1 MPQAANIILKNDAG
15 TDKTFT
21 LYTPA
26 AGDGGWAQWRLKEG
40 AVTTA
45 FPSIA
50 ALARATPNVAR
61 KVQVKLQIPS
71 SYVDT
76 SSGLTITGPKFDFE
90 ARVTVPDNFP
100 ENMKD
105 DAVAYVKNLVAHAII
120 QAMLR
125 DGLPAV

>member
-1 MPQAANIILKNDAG
+1 MPQAADILLNNNAG
-15 TDKTFT
+15 TAKTFA

-26 AGDGGWAQWRLKEG
+26 AGDGSWAQWRLKEG
-40 AVTTA
+40 AVATA

-50 ALARATPNVAR
+50 AMARATPNVAR

-71 SYVDT
+71 SYVDST
-76 SSGLTITGPKFDFE
+76 SGLTIVGPKFDFE

-100 ENMKD
+100 ESMKS
-105 DAVAYVKNLVAHAII
+105 DAVAFAKNLVAHVII
-120 QAMLR
+120 QGMMR

>member
-1 MPQAANIILKNDAG
+1 MPQAANIVLKNNAG

-40 AVTTA
+40 AVSTA

-50 ALARATPNVAR
+50 AMARATPNVAR
-61 KVQVKLQIPS
+61 KAQVKMQIPS
-71 SYVDT
+71 SHVDT
-76 SSGLTITGPKFDFE
+76 TSGLTITGSKFDFE

-100 ENMKD
+100 EDMKD
-105 DAVAYVKNLVAHAII
+105 DAIAYAKNLVAHAII
-120 QAMLR
+120 QAMMR

>member
-1 MPQAANIILKNDAG
+1 MPQAADIILNNNAG
-15 TDKTFT
+15 TAKTFA

-26 AGDGGWAQWRLKEG
+26 AGDGSWAQWRLKEG
-40 AVTTA
+40 AVATA

-50 ALARATPNVAR
+50 AMARATPNVAR

-71 SYVDT
+71 SYVDAT
-76 SSGLTITGPKFDFE
+76 NGLTIVGPKFDFE

-100 ENMKD
+100 ENMKN
-105 DAVAYVKNLVAHAII
+105 DAVAFAKNLVAHVII
-120 QAMLR
+120 QGMMR

>member
-1 MPQAANIILKNDAG
+1 MPQATDIILKNHAG
-15 TDKTFT
+15 TDKTFA

-26 AGDGGWAQWRLKEG
+26 AGDGSWAQWRLKEG
-40 AVTTA
+40 AIASA

-71 SYVDT
+71 SYVDAT
-76 SSGLTITGPKFDFE
+76 TGLTIIGPKFDFE
-90 ARVTVPDNFP
+90 GRVTVPDGFP
-100 ENMKD
+100 ETMKD
-105 DAVAYVKNLVAHAII
+105 NAVAYVKNLVAHAIV
-120 QAMLR
+120 QAMMR